1 MTNVSVRRIAIALV
15 GILAAAASS
24 ASAQTPEN
32 SWVLEKGEGIAV
44 GKDNPASLR
53 LDDKQMSGSTGCNTF
68 RAKIDNRP
76 DNRVAISD
84 VALTRKM
91 CAPKVSEV
99 ERAIVEAFGKTEF
112 MERGSRTLTFLSG
125 KKRAFA
131 GLESSGKR
139 PRRPMHR
146 SGPGCCR
153 LGRRAPLLRP
163 EKRSCCAKS
172 PERQVRRARCI
183 SLAAARLAQRLPT
196 SSTST
201 SHISEFAQGA

>member
-125 KKRAFA
+125 KK
-131 GLESSGKR
+131 GLCWFGKQRKR
-139 PRRPMHR
+139 PRRPINR

-163 EKRSCCAKS
+163 RSELLRQKS
-172 PERQVRRARCI
+172 
-183 SLAAARLAQRLPT
+183 
-196 SSTST
+196 
-201 SHISEFAQGA
+201 